1 MSRADTKNVSSVPH
15 SSQMLGII
23 TRTFHGFDQG
33 KKSVCVIDEVEVDTI
48 RKDNLSLY
56 HYNVF
61 LVLGYCYVI
70 FRTTVSNTM
79 LINLSII
86 IHLNCSA
93 FNKTWH
99 LMELW
104 QVFCCKLLGI
114 L

>member
-1 MSRADTKNVSSVPH
+1 M
-15 SSQMLGII
+15 
-23 TRTFHGFDQG
+23 
-33 KKSVCVIDEVEVDTI
+33 CVIHEIEVDTI

-61 LVLGYCYVI
+61 LILGYCYVI
-70 FRTTVSNTM
+70 FRTTVSNIM
-79 LINLSII
+79 LINLFII
-86 IHLNCSA
+86 IHLNSSA

-104 QVFCCKLLGI
+104 RVFCCKLPGI